1 MDKER
6 EALEKAKQNQLS
18 EENLLKSAAPND
30 VSQNVE
36 MNEEPLDQFKDDPE
50 PVSVPPHLN
59 NRNFNECDI
68 LGDFDRDD
76 KGNIIVLQDDEGNI

>member
-1 MDKER
+1 
-6 EALEKAKQNQLS
+6 
-18 EENLLKSAAPND
+18 
-30 VSQNVE
+30 
-36 MNEEPLDQFKDDPE
+36 MNEEPLDKFKDDPE
-50 PVSVPPHLN
+50 PVAVPPELN